1 LVDLSVARNANE
13 RLALS
18 LFQAM
23 EEGHFI
29 ERLPDLVTDDFTW
42 ANSGLPTLVGRDAVI
57 AHARAGGFASAVP
70 ILATMTAFS
79 ADVLHIAS
87 NGDVVFTER
96 IDHHWDARGWDLMT
110 PHIAGVVEIRDGRAS
125 ALRDFYDTICY
136 RQVPVPPA
144 E

>member
-1 LVDLSVARNANE
+1 LVDLSVARNDNE

-29 ERLPDLVTDDFTW
+29 ERLPDLVTDDFIW

-57 AHARAGGFASAVP
+57 AHARSGGFAGAIP

-79 ADVLHIAS
+79 ADVLHVAS
-87 NGDVVFTER
+87 KGDVVFTER

-110 PHIAGVVEIRDGRAS
+110 PHIAGVVEIRDGKAC
-125 ALRDFYDTICY
+125 ALRDFYDTVCY
-136 RQVPVPPA
+136 EQAPVPPA